1 MRTKINVKN
10 LYGCFITYCEI
21 LEFLNKR
28 KYEKSVKKA
37 IILLKKFL
45 KKTIRKYMKKISFKE
60 KKILRFKCRRFYWNS
75 WKYTKDSWKEQK

>member
-21 LEFLNKR
+21 LEILNKR

-37 IILLKKFL
+37 IILSKKF
-45 KKTIRKYMKKISFKE
+45 
-60 KKILRFKCRRFYWNS
+60 
-75 WKYTKDSWKEQK
+75 